1 MPGVGYVLVD
11 GIAEPV
17 RVRFSHITD
26 QHIGALVNHRSPLV
40 LVPGEVE
47 SSAAAASTAGPRN
60 PLCTWPFPLCWCGC
74 TRSCAT
80 YRAGLGQAAACA
92 SDPVDPDWWFT
103 PADDERQ
110 TVARGICDTCPVR
123 RSCLAYALMMNESD
137 GIWGCFDDT
146 ERIWLRFALAEGI
159 RVTAVL
165 DPHTRTAVA

>member
-137 GIWGCFDDT
+137 GI
-146 ERIWLRFALAEGI
+146 
-159 RVTAVL
+159 
-165 DPHTRTAVA
+165 